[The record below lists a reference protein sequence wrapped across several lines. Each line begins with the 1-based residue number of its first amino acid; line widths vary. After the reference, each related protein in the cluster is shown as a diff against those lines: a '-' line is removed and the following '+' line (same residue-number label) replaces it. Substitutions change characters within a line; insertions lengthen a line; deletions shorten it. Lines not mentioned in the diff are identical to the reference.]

1 MWFGDKELSKF
12 SPLRLTYWLFYA
24 ENAISIAIN
33 LSNQTSVLKRG
44 FLIPESPAMPIYSV
58 KLPPCYRAKPCGLPS
73 PA

>member
-33 LSNQTSVLKRG
+33 LSNQTNALKRR
-44 FLIPESPAMPIYSV
+44 LDT
-58 KLPPCYRAKPCGLPS
+58 
-73 PA
+73 